1 MYTCT
6 IYVNINA
13 PTFGSALCDLNC
25 QKCNSTVSPQS
36 MLQCMLHSPHLLLE
50 TVTPT
55 VLLSSLRLTSCL
67 RREQSACASIFAKG
81 LENQRETW
89 EHTCMGV

>member
-55 VLLSSLRLTSCL
+55 VLLSSLLLVCDGSSLLALLYLQKGWKISEKRGNIHAW
-67 RREQSACASIFAKG
+67 ACD
-81 LENQRETW
+81 
-89 EHTCMGV
+89 